1 MANIDPNLMGVF
13 RQRIRNPHCFRRVCG
28 ALRSCNYHQ
37 LRSPAG
43 AYGLVDRL
51 SDCCGVPISRAQR
64 DNAANWLMNCGVDPL
79 NADHRRRMWGIV
91 RGGLW

>member
-1 MANIDPNLMGVF
+1 MGNIDPNLMRVF
-13 RQRIRNPHCFRRVCG
+13 RQRIRNPQCFGRVCG

-51 SDCCGVPISRAQR
+51 SECCGVPISRDQR
-64 DNAANWLMNCGVDPL
+64 DHAANWLMNCGVDPL
-79 NADHRRRMWGIV
+79 NSDHRRRMWGIV